1 MFSIVTT
8 YYMTTYIAFYIAL
21 QFAFFSF
28 FSQDRKLYLYFSF
41 MTVCAAIFQYSI
53 AQYYQAVTFDQ
64 VVSSIKMQSSIAII
78 LLVSIYIF
86 ISSYTNTPIKKSFFI
101 FLTFLTILGLYEN
114 FISPYGLR
122 FESITSSI
130 IVILPWGEHVTNYYG
145 SPGPLFNILRFILVI
160 ILIWGIWRAKVH
172 FASNKYESVLLIL
185 FFIIFLA
192 SIAIGTL
199 IDLQYLKFVYIAGFA
214 YFFLVISMT
223 FSLGQRNFSDRK
235 KLEFSTNRLLEENSL
250 RMQAEEDLLYRA
262 HHDELTGLPNR
273 RVIMT
278 KLEESIQQANRSF
291 LNIAV
296 LFIDL
301 DHFKDI
307 NDSLGHN
314 IGDEV
319 LIDVSQK
326 ILHCIR
332 KTDHIARLGGDEF
345 CVVIPSFSS
354 DQEATSLAMKIIETL
369 QQPTVIAGHELYVGC
384 SIGISTYPSDGQT
397 PLELLRNS
405 DSAMYKAKVDRNSF
419 QFYTDDMTHTALE
432 RISMET
438 HLRQALSKNEF
449 IVYYQAQVNATTGA
463 LTGVEA
469 LVRWN
474 HPTLG
479 LVPPTKFIPI
489 AEEIGLI
496 IYLDRWVMQSA
507 MTQLHKWYTDGFNPG
522 ILALNLSVKELQKND
537 FLSTIDELLRDTK
550 CQPQWLEMEATEGR
564 IMKSPDEC
572 IAVLKQISD
581 KGIQIAID
589 DFGTGYSSLSYL
601 KRLPINKL
609 KIDKSFI
616 DGLPDDEEDASICK
630 AIIALAK
637 SLKLSTIAE
646 GVETIQQR
654 DFLLDNG
661 CENIQGYLYSKPIP
675 ADEFEHIFLK

>member
-1 MFSIVTT
+1 
-8 YYMTTYIAFYIAL
+8 
-21 QFAFFSF
+21 
-28 FSQDRKLYLYFSF
+28 
-41 MTVCAAIFQYSI
+41 
-53 AQYYQAVTFDQ
+53 
-64 VVSSIKMQSSIAII
+64 
-78 LLVSIYIF
+78 
-86 ISSYTNTPIKKSFFI
+86 
-101 FLTFLTILGLYEN
+101 
-114 FISPYGLR
+114 
-122 FESITSSI
+122 
-130 IVILPWGEHVTNYYG
+130 
-145 SPGPLFNILRFILVI
+145 
-160 ILIWGIWRAKVH
+160 
-172 FASNKYESVLLIL
+172 
-185 FFIIFLA
+185 
-192 SIAIGTL
+192 
-199 IDLQYLKFVYIAGFA
+199 
-214 YFFLVISMT
+214 MT

-449 IVYYQAQVNATTGA
+449 IVYYQAQVNGITGV

-469 LVRWN
+469 LVRWQ

-479 LVPPTKFIPI
+479 FISPSKFIPI
-489 AEEIGLI
+489 AEEMGLI
-496 IYLDRWVMQSA
+496 IFLDRWVMKSA
-507 MTQLHKWYTDGFNPG
+507 MTQIHKWHINGFNPG
-522 ILALNLSVKELQKND
+522 VLSLNLSVKELQKND
-537 FLSTIDELLRDTK
+537 FLSTIDELISDTNCK
-550 CQPQWLEMEATEGR
+550 PQWLAMEVTEGR
-564 IMKSPDEC
+564 IMKSPEEC
-572 IAVLKQISD
+572 IAILKQISD

-616 DGLPDDEEDASICK
+616 DGLPHDDEDASICK

-637 SLKLSTIAE
+637 SLKLSIIAE
-646 GVETIQQR
+646 GVETIEQK
-654 DFLLDNG
+654 DFLLENG

-675 ADEFEHIFLK
+675 ADEFENTFLR